1 MRYND
6 RVRKC
11 IKMLLTI
18 WDSPF
23 KLKKRRYLNSTG
35 AFCMLKI
42 KVVIAMINSRNYRR
56 FIDVCQGQFGRKVIS
71 TSVAE
76 ITKDNVVKVLN
87 LALST
92 HWQNREEI
100 DYLDKYY
107 RGDQPILYRTKPV
120 RPEINN
126 KIVENHAYEIVEF
139 MTGQNFS
146 EPMQYVSN
154 NKNKDVSIS
163 EQVDKLNKYMDYE
176 NAGFFNA
183 EMGRWRSICG
193 TSYKFVWNDK
203 NANLNMDEAPFSIDV
218 LDPRETFVIYST
230 GFGRRPKMSVQII
243 KTEDGKP
250 MYCCYTDNK
259 YFEIVSSQV
268 TNGEGLSNVLRV
280 PVIEY
285 ANNERRLSDIEIVI
299 TLTDMLNNMQSNR
312 MDGIEQFVQAF
323 MKFVNCDIDEDKF
336 LTMCQLGAVKVKAPM
351 GMRADV
357 DMISSQLDQGQTQI
371 SKDDVYS
378 NMLIINGMPSR
389 EQNTGGDTG
398 QAVYLRNGWDFA
410 AQRADI
416 GETIIKK
423 SEREFLKIVLK
434 ILNDTQATGI
444 SLKLSDIDIKI
455 TRSKTDNMLVKVQ
468 ALVSMLSTGID
479 AKTAIKT
486 SNLWSDSEKVY
497 LLSMVGLEAKFQSSI
512 APKTTTTSTPSQNVN
527 GGGPNV

>member
-1 MRYND
+1 
-6 RVRKC
+6 
-11 IKMLLTI
+11 
-18 WDSPF
+18 
-23 KLKKRRYLNSTG
+23 
-35 AFCMLKI
+35 MLKN
-42 KVVIAMINSRNYRR
+42 KAVIAMLLNERNKRK
-56 FIDVCQGQFGRKVIS
+56 FVDVCASYFGRKVIS
-71 TSVAE
+71 TSANE

-92 HWQNREEI
+92 HWQNRDEI

-126 KIVENHAYEIVEF
+126 RIVENHAYEIVEF

-154 NKNKDVSIS
+154 SKDKNTDISI
-163 EQVDKLNKYMDYE
+163 QVDKLNKYMDYE
-176 NAGFFNA
+176 NAGYYNA

-193 TSYKFVWNDK
+193 TSYKFVWNDSS
-203 NANLNMDEAPFSIDV
+203 AQLDLDEAPFGIDV
-218 LDPRETFVIYST
+218 LDPRDVFVIYST

-243 KTEDGKP
+243 KTEDGQK
-250 MYCCYTDNK
+250 MYCCYTDNR
-259 YFEIVSSQV
+259 YFEIVNSQIV
-268 TNGEGLSNVLRV
+268 NSDEDGPGKRNILRI

-285 ANNERRLSDIEIVI
+285 ANNERRMSDIETVI
-299 TLTDMLNNMQSNR
+299 TMTDMLNNMQSNR

-323 MKFVNCDIDEDKF
+323 MKFINCDIDEDKF
-336 LTMCQLGAVKVKAPM
+336 LTMCKLGAVKVKAPM

-371 SKDDVYS
+371 SKDDVYK

-423 SEREFLKIVLK
+423 AEREFLKIVLK
-434 ILNDTQATGI
+434 ILNNTQATGI

-455 TRSKTDNMLVKVQ
+455 TRSKTDNLLVKVQ
-468 ALVSMLSTGID
+468 ALVQMLTSGID
-479 AKTAIKT
+479 PKIAIKT

-497 LLSMVGLEAKFQSSI
+497 LLSMKGLEEKFQSSL
-512 APKTTTTSTPSQNVN
+512 KTNATNTSTQSQSANGGDQNV
-527 GGGPNV
+527 